1 MKHLVKIDSKDKGS
15 SYFKLSKRRI
25 LLFKMISLFL
35 LFIILALGGYFISD
49 EWLKVNPNEKNA
61 APSFKHLFGTDWLGR
76 DMLIRTLKGL
86 NLSFQIGVL
95 SAIFS
100 ALIALAL
107 SMLSSISK
115 IFDFF
120 ITWLIDLFLSI
131 PHLVTLI
138 LIIFILGGGIKS
150 IILAIALTH
159 WPTLTRVLRAE
170 IKQVQTAEYVQVS
183 KKLGKSKFWVFKNHY
198 FPHIFPQLFVGML
211 LLFPHAILHE
221 SAITFLG
228 FGLSPDEPA
237 IGVILAESMV
247 YLSRG
252 FWWLAFF
259 PGLLLV
265 MMVSLFDALGN
276 NVNRYFNPNE

>member
-1 MKHLVKIDSKDKGS
+1 MKGNGIFINYQLLSERR
-15 SYFKLSKRRI
+15 KLLIK
-25 LLFKMISLFL
+25 LISLSL
-35 LFIILALGGYFISD
+35 LFIVLVVSGYFISD
-49 EWLKVNPNEKNA
+49 ELLKVNPNEKNA

-76 DMLIRTLKGL
+76 DMLFRTLKGL
-86 NLSFQIGVL
+86 NLSFQVGAL
-95 SAIFS
+95 SAILS
-100 ALIALAL
+100 ALFALIL
-107 SMLSSISK
+107 SLLSSMSK
-115 IFDFF
+115 LLDFLV
-120 ITWLIDLFLSI
+120 TWLIDLFLSI

-138 LIIFILGGGIKS
+138 LIVFILGGGVKAIV
-150 IILAIALTH
+150 LAIALTH

-170 IKQVQTAEYVQVS
+170 IKQIQSAEYVRLS
-183 KKLGKSKFWVFKNHY
+183 KQLGKSRFWIFSYHY

-265 MMVSLFDALGN
+265 IMVGLFDALGN
-276 NVNRYFNPNE
+276 NINRYFNPNE